1 MPWALNRKVALSDG
15 HWLVANSLISRL
27 SLTLFASQFLRTRV
41 VTSVGRVS
49 ISCGERD
56 HSRNAFWNVDLACV
70 LVLWRGVG

>member
-15 HWLVANSLISRL
+15 YWPGANSLISRL

-49 ISCGERD
+49 TCCGERD
-56 HSRNAFWNVDLACV
+56 HSRNAFRNMDLAYV
-70 LVLWRGVG
+70 LALWRGVG